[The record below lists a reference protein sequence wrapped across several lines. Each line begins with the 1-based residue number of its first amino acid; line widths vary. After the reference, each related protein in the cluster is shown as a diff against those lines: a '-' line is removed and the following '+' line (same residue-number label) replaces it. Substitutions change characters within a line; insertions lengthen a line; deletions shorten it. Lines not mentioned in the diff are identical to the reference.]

1 MICTIADVFYEAL
14 DSYSGVEMHT
24 NKEHSKFFMGVKIKK
39 DEYGV
44 TIYNTKKGGLFY
56 KEIEGEQ
63 LDVFLT
69 QGWMPGVYN
78 VAKDNAKETLDTVA
92 KAIKREIGSSRNEK
106 RYEFLKEKRI
116 ELMNKVSN
124 IIKLIE
130 NENNKHKG

>member
-24 NKEHSKFFMGVKIKK
+24 NEENSKFFMGVKINK
-39 DEYGV
+39 DEDGV
-44 TIYNTKKGGLFY
+44 TIYDTKKGGLFY

-78 VAKDNAKETLDTVA
+78 VAKDNTEETLNTVA
-92 KAIKREIGSSRNEK
+92 SAIKTEVGSTKNEK
-106 RYEFLKEKRI
+106 RYEFLKEKRV
-116 ELMNKVSN
+116 ELMNKISN
-124 IIKLIE
+124 IIKLY
-130 NENNKHKG
+130 

>member
-1 MICTIADVFYEAL
+1 MICTIGDVFYEAL
-14 DSYSGVEMHT
+14 DSYSGTELKT

-39 DEYGV
+39 DSCGF

-63 LDVFLT
+63 LDIFLSK
-69 QGWMPGVYN
+69 GWISGVYN
-78 VAKDNAKETLDTVA
+78 VAKDNTTETLDAVA
-92 KAIKREIGSSRNEK
+92 AAIKREVGSSRNEK

-116 ELMNKVSN
+116 ELMNKISN

-130 NENNKHKG
+130 DEDNKHKG